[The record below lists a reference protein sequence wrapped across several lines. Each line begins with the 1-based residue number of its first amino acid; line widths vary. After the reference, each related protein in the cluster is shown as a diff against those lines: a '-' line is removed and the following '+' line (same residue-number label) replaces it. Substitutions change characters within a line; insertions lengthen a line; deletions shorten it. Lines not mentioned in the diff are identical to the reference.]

1 MIERGGHWG
10 RHYMAPLA
18 GPIHTDVWQRFELLV
33 RRLSGLEEGPEGRRR
48 VVPGMPVDNHAM
60 GWQVPAMPG
69 KKEERPR
76 LMGSQ
81 RTGVPATGPVR
92 CKG

>member
-10 RHYMAPLA
+10 RHYIAPLA
-18 GPIHTDVWQRFELLV
+18 GPIHTDVWQRLELLV

-60 GWQVPAMPG
+60 GWHVPAMPG
-69 KKEERPR
+69 KKKN
-76 LMGSQ
+76 
-81 RTGVPATGPVR
+81 AR
-92 CKG
+92 C